1 MSETEVRNINYAK
14 IEEWDNASIL
24 SGLMKSQQK
33 AFDSVKNSLGEI
45 ENAVSLAVKKIQKH
59 SSSKIVYVG
68 SGTSGR
74 IGMLDGV
81 ELIPTFG
88 WSKERLKF
96 CFSGKDVSKPSEAFC
111 WLSIKPDKID
121 VLSHSS
127 ILA

>member
-1 MSETEVRNINYAK
+1 MSETEVRNINYAN
-14 IEEWDNASIL
+14 IEEWDNTSIL

-45 ENAVSLAVKKIQKH
+45 ENAVSLAVTKIQKH

-81 ELIPTFG
+81 ELIQLLDG
-88 WSKERLKF
+88 QM
-96 CFSGKDVSKPSEAFC
+96 KD
-111 WLSIKPDKID
+111 
-121 VLSHSS
+121 
-127 ILA
+127 